1 MIILKKS
8 VLFILA
14 SVFFIYSSIMMLISY
29 LPRLLEHMGIEPP
42 IITLTM
48 TVFMSTFF
56 IFPPFLGKY
65 SDKIQNRIYFVKLG
79 TVGMFFI
86 LILLLFAYNI
96 ILLNIELFILGFFTS
111 FLTIYLTLYSELV
124 QNDTKWIS
132 YYNAACAIG
141 WFFGVV
147 MGGIWIEIFSISN
160 IIIFTLMSFIM
171 SMIFVI
177 FIKENRPAILNANK
191 TLSESIDIN
200 ANINNNNISASIF
213 YSLFFRNF
221 GIIPILN
228 IIVIIIGFHITNESE
243 IGLLVGINP
252 LMQFF
257 LMVIMGKVL
266 SQKNIKL
273 FLMRM
278 LTFFILYHLSVSRP
292 DLPNALFPAKS

>member
-171 SMIFVI
+171 SMIFII

-200 ANINNNNISASIF
+200 ANINNNNISSLIF
-213 YSLFFRNF
+213 STF
-221 GIIPILN
+221 
-228 IIVIIIGFHITNESE
+228 
-243 IGLLVGINP
+243 GLLE
-252 LMQFF
+252 
-257 LMVIMGKVL
+257 
-266 SQKNIKL
+266 
-273 FLMRM
+273 
-278 LTFFILYHLSVSRP
+278 H
-292 DLPNALFPAKS
+292 NAG